1 MQKTDSARW
10 NYTEFYSKIRLMELH
25 EALAY
30 ELEGADLRRLA
41 EARRE
46 LTDLY
51 RDRPPRLSPAHR
63 QAYLA
68 TRMPATFA
76 AIRAVLSAIS
86 QRIPTIAIQSLLDL
100 GAGPGTAAWA
110 ACDLFPSLEKLHLME
125 REEGFIEMGQRLAQ
139 HSSSSALRSAEWQRG
154 DLLRAELPTDFQM
167 VLLSYSIGEL
177 PAHEI
182 LPFAEKCWRAAQE
195 VLVIIEPGTP
205 AGFERIRAIR
215 AHLIALGAYPVAPC
229 PHSVACPMQGGDW
242 CHFSQRLER
251 TRLHRL
257 LKEGE
262 LGYEDEKFS
271 YIALSKNPPQ
281 TTANARIV
289 RHPTIR
295 PGCVQFT
302 LCTPL
307 GQLEQKTLTKK
318 SSENYKE
325 AKKWRWGDCFSP

>member
-1 MQKTDSARW
+1 
-10 NYTEFYSKIRLMELH
+10 MELH

-30 ELEGADLRRLA
+30 ELEDADLRRLA

-76 AIRAVLSAIS
+76 AIQAVLHAIS
-86 QRIPTIAIQSLLDL
+86 ERIPSATIESLLDL

-110 ACDLFPSLEKLHLME
+110 ACDLFPSLKKLHLVE
-125 REEGFIEMGQRLAQ
+125 REEGFIEIGRRLAQ
-139 HSSSSALRSAEWQRG
+139 CSSSSALRSAEWQCG
-154 DLLRAELPTDFQM
+154 DLLRVELPTEFQM

-177 PAHEI
+177 PSHEL
-182 LPFAEKCWRAAQE
+182 LPFAETCWRAAQKL
-195 VLVIIEPGTP
+195 LVIIEPGTP

-215 AHLIALGAYPVAPC
+215 AHLITLNAHPIAPC
-229 PHSVACPMQGGDW
+229 PHSVACPMQDGNW

-257 LKEGE
+257 LKDGE
-262 LGYEDEKFS
+262 RGYEDEKFS
-271 YIALSKNPPQ
+271 YIAVSKKPPQ
-281 TTANARIV
+281 KKVNARIV

-302 LCTPL
+302 LCTHA

>member
-1 MQKTDSARW
+1 
-10 NYTEFYSKIRLMELH
+10 MELH
-25 EALAY
+25 EALAH

-41 EARRE
+41 EARKE

-51 RDRPPRLSPAHR
+51 RDRPPRLGPAHR

-76 AIRAVLSAIS
+76 AISAVLRAIS
-86 QRIPTIAIQSLLDL
+86 ARIPTVPIQSLLDL
-100 GAGPGTAAWA
+100 GAGPGTSAWA
-110 ACDLFPSLEKLHLME
+110 ACDLFPSLEKLHLIE
-125 REEGFIEMGQRLAQ
+125 REEGFIETGRRLAQ
-139 HSSSSALRSAEWQRG
+139 HSSSPTLRSAEWQRG
-154 DLLRAELPTDFQM
+154 DLLRTELPTGFQM

-177 PAHEI
+177 PHHEL
-182 LPFAEKCWRAAQE
+182 LPFAEKCWQTTQE
-195 VLVIIEPGTP
+195 LLVIIEPGTP
-205 AGFERIRAIR
+205 AGFERVRAIR
-215 AHLIALGAYPVAPC
+215 AHLIALGAHPIAPC
-229 PHSVACPMQGGDW
+229 PHSVACPMQGSDW

-281 TTANARIV
+281 TTAAARIV
-289 RHPTIR
+289 RHPMIR

-302 LCTPL
+302 LCTPS
-307 GQLEQKTLTKK
+307 GQIQQTTLTKK
-318 SSENYKE
+318 SSENYKK
-325 AKKWRWGDCFSP
+325 AKKCQWGDVYRFHLNGTQED